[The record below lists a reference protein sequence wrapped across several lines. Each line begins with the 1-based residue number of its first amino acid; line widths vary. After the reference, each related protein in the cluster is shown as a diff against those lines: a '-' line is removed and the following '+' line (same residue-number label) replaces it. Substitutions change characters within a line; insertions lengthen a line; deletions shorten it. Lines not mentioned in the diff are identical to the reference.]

1 MLEAIRRALPG
12 LEAALDGLRWLH
24 DDDALWQALRRLLLA
39 PAPSGGAAL
48 PGGILDE
55 ITSLTGELE
64 LFDRLM
70 PHLGSTGNAG
80 LWLGADDRSADL
92 VVIAH
97 MDRPTFRVRDVHT
110 GELYPMCATRFPADP
125 YTAPARALRF
135 EDRRLVVGAWGTL
148 TAAGQTLRLRV
159 ERGHLRWYD
168 CVVLDAEPEWTGPEI
183 VGTGLDNCLGVTA
196 LLGAA
201 AALSRVDADLRRL
214 GRRCL
219 FVFSDLEEGVP
230 TAFFGHGAARLTHLL
245 PPPALGCVVVD
256 AQTAQPDGVPAL
268 GAGAS
273 HGTVSAWSR
282 GSAVPPNLI
291 ALALDLADEANGAH
305 RRLVQMNT
313 SYLSRSDDMALGRWA
328 PVLAMIGPP
337 MTDPHTDQ
345 ERARLPDV
353 QAAIR
358 WLALFIGALLTPDI
372 QRQYALMR

>member
-1 MLEAIRRALPG
+1 MLDDIRRALPG
-12 LEAALDGLRWLH
+12 LETALDGLRWLH

-55 ITSLTGELE
+55 ITTLTGELG

-97 MDRPTFRVRDVHT
+97 MDRPTFRVRDVRT
-110 GELYPMCATRFPADP
+110 GELYPMCATRFPSDP

-148 TAAGQTLRLRV
+148 TAADQTLWLRV

-168 CVVLDAEPEWTGPEI
+168 YVVLDAEPERTGAAI
-183 VGTGLDNCLGVTA
+183 SGTGLDNCLGVTA

-291 ALALDLADEANGAH
+291 ALALDLADEANSPH
-305 RRLVQMNT
+305 RQLVQMNT

-337 MTDPHTDQ
+337 MTGPHTDQ

-372 QRQYALMR
+372 QRQYALTR